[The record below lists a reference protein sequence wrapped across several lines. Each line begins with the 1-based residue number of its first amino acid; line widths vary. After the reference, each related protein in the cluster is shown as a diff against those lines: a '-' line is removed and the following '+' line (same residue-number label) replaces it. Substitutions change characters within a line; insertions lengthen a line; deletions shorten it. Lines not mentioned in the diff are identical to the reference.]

1 MIKFI
6 KYNFREKKNMTG
18 IVIAMKQE
26 AEPFLSEN
34 VIDKETLYGVDF
46 YKVSFNGRRAV
57 IALCGIGK
65 VNASFGTALLISRYN
80 PDTIISVGVSGGL
93 GKDVRILDLVAAEN
107 AVQYDVDTSPLGDP
121 VGFVSTVERIF
132 FPADKDL
139 FALLQKSCNAKKGV
153 AACGE
158 KFVADKK
165 TKDNIVALFG
175 ASCCDMESA
184 AVAQC
189 AFRAGKKFL
198 CLRCISDDEYGDPP
212 ADFNAFLH
220 SASEK
225 LFSAI
230 KSFMEELPA
239 EDDKGIF
246 YQ

>member
-1 MIKFI
+1 MI
-6 KYNFREKKNMTG
+6 G

-34 VIDKETLYGVDF
+34 VIDKESLYGVDF

-65 VNASFGTALLISRYN
+65 VNASFGTTLLISRYN
-80 PDTIISVGVSGGL
+80 PDTIVSVGVSGGL

-107 AVQYDVDTSPLGDP
+107 AVQHDVDTSPLGDP
-121 VGFVSTVERIF
+121 VGFVSTVEKIF
-132 FPADKDL
+132 FPCDKEL
-139 FALLQKSCNAKKGV
+139 SSLLQKSCGAKKGTV
-153 AACGE
+153 ACGVL
-158 KFVADKK
+158 FVADETVKGR
-165 TKDNIVALFG
+165 IVSLSG
-175 ASCCDMESA
+175 ASCCVMVSA

-212 ADFNAFLH
+212 ADFNAFLF

-225 LFSAI
+225 LFFAI
-230 KSFMEELPA
+230 KSFMEELPE

>member
-1 MIKFI
+1 
-6 KYNFREKKNMTG
+6 MTG

-34 VIDKETLYGVDF
+34 VIDKETLYGVEF

-80 PDTIISVGVSGGL
+80 PDTVISVGVSGGL

-139 FALLQKSCNAKKGV
+139 FALLQKSCNATQG
-153 AACGE
+153 
-158 KFVADKK
+158 
-165 TKDNIVALFG
+165 TR
-175 ASCCDMESA
+175 
-184 AVAQC
+184 QQ
-189 AFRAGKKFL
+189 
-198 CLRCISDDEYGDPP
+198 
-212 ADFNAFLH
+212 H
-220 SASEK
+220 SANYD
-225 LFSAI
+225 LFYIDSN
-230 KSFMEELPA
+230 
-239 EDDKGIF
+239 IF
-246 YQ
+246 GSIFTFSLRGRGGMQVGRSHYP